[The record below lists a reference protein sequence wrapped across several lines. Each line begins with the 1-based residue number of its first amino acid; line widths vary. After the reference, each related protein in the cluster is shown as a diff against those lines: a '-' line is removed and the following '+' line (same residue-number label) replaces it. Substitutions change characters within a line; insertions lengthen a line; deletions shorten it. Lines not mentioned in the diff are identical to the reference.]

1 MIDRELEALF
11 LLISI
16 FYRASQNRIWLSIH
30 IITKFILTIGILY
43 IQSYQF
49 FLLLLLF

>member
-16 FYRASQNRIWLSIH
+16 FYRASRCQTGNPLDCLAGTLSSGSLRGMLE
-30 IITKFILTIGILY
+30 LTG
-43 IQSYQF
+43 
-49 FLLLLLF
+49 LLLWPA